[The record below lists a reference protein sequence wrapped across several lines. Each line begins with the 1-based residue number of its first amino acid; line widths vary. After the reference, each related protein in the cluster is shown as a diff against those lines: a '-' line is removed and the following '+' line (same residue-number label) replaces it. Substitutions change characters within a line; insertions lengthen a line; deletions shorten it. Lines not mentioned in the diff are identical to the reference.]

1 MEIKIVSTN
10 VAQVQPLRDLFLHE
24 NKFQFIYNKCHLYGW
39 ADVYA
44 CIIDNVIIGYGAVW
58 GKDKREDRD
67 TIFEFYIIEAFR
79 KFINQV
85 FEKFMLACRATFIEC
100 QSNDALLFSL
110 LCEYTKNI
118 NAEAILFEDNF
129 QTNFSDPQL
138 SFEKQEMQ
146 GGHPDDRPYILK
158 LHDETVATGGL
169 MLNYNIPYA
178 DIYYEV
184 NENYRRKGFGSF
196 MLQELKKEAYKM
208 QRVPAARCNIKN
220 KISKAA
226 LLKAGFKSCGFI
238 LTGEIIK
245 QA

>member
-10 VAQVQPLRDLFLHE
+10 VAQMQPLRDLFLHE

-44 CIIDNVIIGYGAVW
+44 CIIDNVTIGYGAVW

-85 FEKFMLACRATFIEC
+85 FEKFMLACRATVIEC

-118 NAEAILFEDNF
+118 NAEAILFEDSF
-129 QTNFSDPQL
+129 QTNF
-138 SFEKQEMQ
+138 
-146 GGHPDDRPYILK
+146 
-158 LHDETVATGGL
+158 
-169 MLNYNIPYA
+169 
-178 DIYYEV
+178 
-184 NENYRRKGFGSF
+184 
-196 MLQELKKEAYKM
+196 
-208 QRVPAARCNIKN
+208 
-220 KISKAA
+220 
-226 LLKAGFKSCGFI
+226 
-238 LTGEIIK
+238 
-245 QA
+245 